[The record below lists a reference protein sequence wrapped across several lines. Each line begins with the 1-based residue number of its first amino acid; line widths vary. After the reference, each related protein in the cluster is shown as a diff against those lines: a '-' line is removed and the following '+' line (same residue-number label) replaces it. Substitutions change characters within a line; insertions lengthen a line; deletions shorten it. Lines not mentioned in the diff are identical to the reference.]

1 MTSKYA
7 SYTKVLSEELANRI
21 PPHCKYDDEIP
32 LREGA
37 KIPNGIT
44 YKMTMEEEEALRK
57 CLAEM
62 LPSGQIR

>member
-1 MTSKYA
+1 MTCS
-7 SYTKVLSEELANRI
+7 SSNTEELANRM
-21 PPHCKYDDEIP
+21 PPHRKYGHEIP

-62 LPSGQIR
+62 LPSGNPR